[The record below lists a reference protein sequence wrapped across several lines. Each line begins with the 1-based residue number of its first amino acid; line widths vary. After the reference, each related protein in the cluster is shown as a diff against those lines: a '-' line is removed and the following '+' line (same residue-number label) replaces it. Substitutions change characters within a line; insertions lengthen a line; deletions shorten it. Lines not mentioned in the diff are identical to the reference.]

1 MCGCVESSRVDHLG
15 VGNASSRFSPTTI
28 AHLSSLDILRR
39 PHYGTE
45 FRVELIDATTD
56 KPVGTCLLT
65 TQGLAQQQRDFLV
78 EEKRVP
84 FLSFLRPIRFEG
96 TRRLVMELR
105 AGFKSGFSSTDY
117 YSADKGGASSDGE
130 IKPGRYSTW
139 HGTGTI
145 PIRSTLWL
153 SASASI
159 LTLYSLLV
167 VITCQG
173 TLLAASRCLLGSR
186 KIHRACSVRI
196 LMNALQDRATN

>member
-1 MCGCVESSRVDHLG
+1 VSSRVDHLA
-15 VGNASSRFSPTTI
+15 VGNASSRFSFVVVYQWLI
-28 AHLSSLDILRR
+28 FLVLNILHR

-130 IKPGRYSTW
+130 IRPGRFLDVARQES
-139 HGTGTI
+139 GF
-145 PIRSTLWL
+145 
-153 SASASI
+153 
-159 LTLYSLLV
+159 
-167 VITCQG
+167 
-173 TLLAASRCLLGSR
+173 
-186 KIHRACSVRI
+186 
-196 LMNALQDRATN
+196 D